1 MKNITLAV
9 DEAVLD
15 EVRLYA
21 AKRQTSVNGLVRDFL
36 GGIAVQENRMERAR
50 RRLIELM
57 DNSTLE
63 AGPIEWKRED
73 LHDR

>member
-63 AGPIEWKRED
+63 AGPIEWTRED